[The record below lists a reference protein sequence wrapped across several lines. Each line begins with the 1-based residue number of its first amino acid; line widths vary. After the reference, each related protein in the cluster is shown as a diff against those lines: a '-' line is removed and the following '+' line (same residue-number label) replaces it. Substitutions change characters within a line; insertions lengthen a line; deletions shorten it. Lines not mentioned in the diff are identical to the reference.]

1 MLAGNLLSLKKKASQ
16 MSSRKIKNKTHK
28 PKLRGP
34 RSGVR
39 TKIIDRSGR
48 FEKQKRADEAV
59 KELMRLGKLSADD
72 IYNAVKLGKV
82 ARGVFGVSQ
91 KQLTDAL
98 LRVIKGDR

>member
-1 MLAGNLLSLKKKASQ
+1 

-28 PKLRGP
+28 PKPRGP

-39 TKIIDRSGR
+39 PKLVDQSGR
-48 FEKQKRADEAV
+48 FAEQKRADEAV
-59 KELMRLGKLSADD
+59 KELMRLGKLSAED
-72 IYNAVKLGKV
+72 ICNVVKLGKI

-98 LRVIKGDR
+98 LRVIG